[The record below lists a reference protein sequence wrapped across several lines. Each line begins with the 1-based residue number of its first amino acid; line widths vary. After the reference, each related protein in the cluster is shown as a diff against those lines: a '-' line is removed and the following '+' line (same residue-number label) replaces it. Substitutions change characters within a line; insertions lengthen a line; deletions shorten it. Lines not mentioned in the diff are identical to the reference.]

1 MTFKK
6 SFFFFFTN
14 RTKPFFKKN
23 DIILEM
29 KENWNG
35 ILNVYK
41 EAGWTSFDVVAKL
54 RGILKTKKIGHGG
67 TLDPEVTGVLPIAV
81 GKATRLLEYME
92 QAGKVYEGEVTL
104 GFSTDTEDAQ
114 GKVISRTPLLET
126 VSADRIDAA
135 VASFVGEI
143 EQIPPMYSAV
153 KINGKK
159 LYEYAREGKVID
171 RPARLI
177 TIKSFE
183 RTSPVSY
190 DEKEQTVRFRFK
202 VACSKGTY
210 VRTLSVDLA
219 QKLGLDGHMSQL
231 QRTAANGLLIDQAI
245 SLETIEKMR
254 DENRLSEF
262 LYPIEYAVSDL
273 TKINLSQ
280 AQAEAAKV
288 GKKFDQADFV
298 ALSALTTDKFA
309 AMFDNQ
315 LVAIYM
321 KHPVKEGVWKPSKV
335 LG

>member
-1 MTFKK
+1 M
-6 SFFFFFTN
+6 N
-14 RTKPFFKKN
+14 
-23 DIILEM
+23 
-29 KENWNG
+29 ENWNG

-67 TLDPEVTGVLPIAV
+67 TLDPEVTGVLPVAV

-135 VASFVGEI
+135 IASFVGEI

-190 DEKEQTVRFRFK
+190 DANEQTARFRFK

-219 QKLGLDGHMSQL
+219 LKLGLAGHMSQL

-309 AMFDNQ
+309 AMYDNQ

-321 KHPVKEGVWKPSKV
+321 KHPEKEGVWKPSKV